1 MPKWKVRCRKL
12 ERFMGPMC
20 HKNFVKPVMPKWK
33 FVLRKMWGTK
43 CALIDFDIR
52 NSFETV
58 MGAFDDETAVLGCT
72 VRVTDIAP
80 VYPID
85 R

>member
-1 MPKWKVRCRKL
+1 
-12 ERFMGPMC
+12 
-20 HKNFVKPVMPKWK
+20 
-33 FVLRKMWGTK
+33 MWGTK
-43 CALIDFDIR
+43 CALIVFDIR

-58 MGAFDDETAVLGCT
+58 IGAFDDETAVLGCT
-72 VRVTDIAP
+72 VRVTDIVP